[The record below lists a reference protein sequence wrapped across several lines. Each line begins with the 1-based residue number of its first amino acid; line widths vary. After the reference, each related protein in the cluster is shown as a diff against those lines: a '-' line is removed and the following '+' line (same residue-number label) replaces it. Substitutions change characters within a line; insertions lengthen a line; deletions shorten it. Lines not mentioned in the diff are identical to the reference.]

1 MANKGNDQEPS
12 RRELFGKNAVI
23 AITVVCATAVVIVE
37 LLTHVDKDTLWWT
50 LMISGG
56 LLVAEVSILD

>member
-1 MANKGNDQEPS
+1 MANKVTGQEPQS
-12 RRELFGKNAVI
+12 FGKNAVI

-56 LLVAEVSILD
+56 LLVAEVWILD

>member
-1 MANKGNDQEPS
+1 MANKVTGQEPQS
-12 RRELFGKNAVI
+12 FGKNAVI

-50 LMISGG
+50 LVLSGG
-56 LLVAEVSILD
+56 LLVAEATILD